1 LAFLVVLSLPQH
13 TLAQA
18 VDSDAIDAIVRD
30 ALKFWRV
37 PGVAVG
43 IVRLG
48 DRRDDQVVY
57 LKGHGV
63 KEMGKADPVTPD
75 TIFPL
80 ASCTKAFTT
89 TAMAMLVDE
98 GKMNWDDPVRKHVEF
113 FHLSDPSADALV
125 TLRDL
130 VSHRTGVGSH
140 ELLWY
145 RAPWSQEET
154 IRKIGKVKLDYP
166 FRSGFRYQTTMFTTA
181 GWAVGRG
188 ARKEQEAT
196 EKTERAASRLPQLPP
211 VRTDSFS
218 PLDGWAVFVQKRI
231 LDPLEMR
238 NTSVTTA
245 KALASADHASPHR
258 LGSEG
263 RFEVIPWY
271 TINKPEPAGSVNSCA
286 RDLCQWMRF
295 QLADGIF
302 AGKQLVSA
310 KNLQETRTPQTI
322 IRLEGNVRDMNPDT
336 TQISYGMGWVVQDH
350 RGQLLV
356 SHAGGI
362 DGFRAHITLI
372 PKAKIGIVLL
382 NNLDKTHMNLAVSNN
397 LVDLLLGLPKKDWNA
412 YVGEQVRKQ
421 ETAARARYQEREK
434 NRKPES
440 RPSLPL
446 SAYAGTYDDPAYG
459 TAVIALKDNSLVW
472 KWSSIDCRLEHFADD
487 MFTIESDLLGHPR
500 VQFIVGSGDKV
511 NTMKVM
517 DVMEVEFKRK
527 P

>member
-1 LAFLVVLSLPQH
+1 MKLVNLAFLVVLSFPQQSV
-13 TLAQA
+13 AQA

-43 IVRLG
+43 IVHLG

-63 KEMGKADPVTPD
+63 KETGKNDPVTPD
-75 TIFPL
+75 TVFPL

-98 GKMNWDDPVRKHVEF
+98 GKMSWDDPVRKHVEF

-130 VSHRTGVGSH
+130 VSHRTGVSSH

-181 GWAVGRG
+181 GWAVGKV
-188 ARKEQEAT
+188 ARDSVADSG
-196 EKTERAASRLPQLPP
+196 ASRSCRDGVADNL
-211 VRTDSFS
+211 
-218 PLDGWAVFVQKRI
+218 GWADFVQKRI
-231 LDPLEMR
+231 LDRLEMK
-238 NTSVTTA
+238 NTCVTTA

-258 LGSEG
+258 IDSQGQL
-263 RFEVIPWY
+263 EVIPWY
-271 TINKPEPAGSVNSCA
+271 PMEKPEPAGSINSSA

-295 QLADGIF
+295 QLADGTF

-310 KNLQETRTPQTI
+310 KNLQETHTPQTI

-336 TQISYGMGWVVQDH
+336 TQISYGMGWVVQDY

-356 SHAGGI
+356 SHAGAI

-382 NNLDKTHMNLAVSNN
+382 NNLDKTHMNLAVSNS

-421 ETAARARYQEREK
+421 ESAARARYLEREK

-440 RPSLPL
+440 KPSLPL
-446 SAYAGTYDDPAYG
+446 TAYAGTYEDPAYG

-472 KWSSIDCRLEHFADD
+472 KWSSFNCRLEHFADD
-487 MFTIESDLLGHPR
+487 TFTIDSDLLGHPR
-500 VQFIVGSGDKV
+500 VQFVVTSGDKV
-511 NTMKVM
+511 NTMKLM